1 MRNSGAVHQL
11 REPMGMGRPRSL
23 ACAVVA
29 LAFVVM
35 VAPAAVATASPKGKH
50 HPIHRFGTRPLAK
63 GAKGKDVRYLQRALS
78 RLGVATSIDGVFGKG
93 TFRSVE
99 AFEQA
104 HGWPVNGVISKKDAK
119 RIKKLLAKR
128 RVSGSFFT
136 QGYVRPTLQLTSRKR
151 GGAKVKILDSSGNL
165 VNAIDVDFEG
175 PQTKSIS
182 WDGMNSAGAVA
193 GDGIYQLKLADGS
206 TAGAT
211 IAGGQT
217 QPFAMH
223 LHMFPAPGPHTYG
236 GADARFGAPRSGH
249 THQGQD
255 VAAACGSKLYVV
267 ETGSVRTNA
276 YQASGAGYY
285 VVIHGNLTGTDF
297 VYMHL
302 KTPSWAPVGTS
313 VYAGQ
318 QIGKVG
324 DTGDAQGCHLHF
336 ERWSVPGW
344 YVGGAPYD
352 PLPELQY
359 WDSYS

>member
-1 MRNSGAVHQL
+1 
-11 REPMGMGRPRSL
+11 MGMGRPRSF
-23 ACAVVA
+23 ACAIAA
-29 LAFVVM
+29 LALVAVAGP
-35 VAPAAVATASPKGKH
+35 VAPGSAKPKSKH
-50 HPIHRFGTRPLAK
+50 HHVYRFGTRPLAK

-78 RLGVATSIDGVFGKG
+78 RLGVATSVDGVFGKG
-93 TFRSVE
+93 TLHSVE
-99 AFEQA
+99 SLEQA
-104 HGWPVNGVISKKDAK
+104 RGWPVDGVVTKKEAK
-119 RIKKLLAKR
+119 RIKKLLAESQ
-128 RVSGSFFT
+128 VSGSYFS
-136 QGYVRPTLQLTSRKR
+136 QGYVRPTLQISARKA
-151 GGAKVKILDSSGNL
+151 GGARVKVLDASGNL
-165 VNAIDVDFEG
+165 VQAVTVDFNG
-175 PQTKSIS
+175 AGSKSFA
-182 WDGMNSAGAVA
+182 WDGMNSAGGVA
-193 GDGIYQLKLADGS
+193 GDGIYRLKLADGS
-206 TAGAT
+206 TAGAS

-223 LHMFPAPGPHTYG
+223 LHQFPVPGPHNYG
-236 GADARFGAPRSGH
+236 GAASRFGAPRSGH
-249 THQGQD
+249 VHQGQD

-267 ETGSVRTNA
+267 ETGSVRVNA

-285 VVIHGNLTGTDF
+285 VVLHGNLTGTDF

-344 YVGGAPYD
+344 YVGGAAYD

>member
-1 MRNSGAVHQL
+1 
-11 REPMGMGRPRSL
+11 MGMGRPRSL
-23 ACAVVA
+23 ACAIVA
-29 LAFVVM
+29 LALVVM
-35 VAPAAVATASPKGKH
+35 AAPAAEATASPKGKH
-50 HPIHRFGTRPLAK
+50 HHVFRFGTRPLTK

-93 TFRSVE
+93 TLRSVE
-99 AFEQA
+99 AFEQQ
-104 HGWPVNGVISKKDAK
+104 HGWAVNGVISKKEAK
-119 RIKKLLAKR
+119 RIKQLLAKHQ
-128 RVSGSFFT
+128 VSGSYFT
-136 QGYVRPTLQLTSRKR
+136 QGYVRPTLQLASRKA
-151 GGAKVKILDSSGNL
+151 GGAKVKVLDSSGIL
-165 VNAIDVDFEG
+165 VQSIPVDFDG
-175 PQTKSIS
+175 PQSKSVA
-182 WDGMNSAGAVA
+182 WDGMQSSGGVS
-193 GDGIYQLKLADGS
+193 GDGIYLLKLADGS

-211 IAGGQT
+211 ISGGQT

-223 LHMFPAPGPHTYG
+223 LHMFPVPGPHRYG
-236 GADARFGAPRSGH
+236 GPDGRFGAPRAGH
-249 THQGQD
+249 IHQGQD
-255 VAAACGSKLYVV
+255 VPAACGSKLFVV
-267 ETGSVRTNA
+267 ETGSVRTSA

-285 VVIHGNLTGTDF
+285 VVLHGNLTGTDF

-302 KTPSWAPVGTS
+302 SAPSWAPVGTG
-313 VYAGQ
+313 VFTGQ

>member
-1 MRNSGAVHQL
+1 
-11 REPMGMGRPRSL
+11 MGMGRPRSF

-29 LAFVVM
+29 LALIAVA
-35 VAPAAVATASPKGKH
+35 APAVQAAASPKGKH
-50 HPIHRFGTRPLAK
+50 HRVFRFGTRPLAK
-63 GAKGKDVRYLQRALS
+63 GAKGKDVRYLQRSLS

-93 TFRSVE
+93 TFSSVE
-99 AFEQA
+99 VLEQQQ
-104 HGWPVNGVISKKDAK
+104 GWPVNGVISKKDAK

-128 RVSGSFFT
+128 RVIGSYFV
-136 QGYVRPTLQLTSRKR
+136 QGYVRPTLQLTSRKA
-151 GGAKVKILDSSGNL
+151 GAAKVKVLDSFGNL
-165 VNAIDVDFEG
+165 VQTIVVDFDG
-175 PQTKSIS
+175 AGSKSIS
-182 WDGMNSAGAVA
+182 WDGMQSAGGVA

-206 TAGAT
+206 TAGAS

-223 LHMFPAPGPHTYG
+223 LHMFPVPGPHTYG
-236 GADARFGAPRSGH
+236 GPDGRFGAPRSGH
-249 THQGQD
+249 IHQGQD
-255 VAAACGSKLYVV
+255 VPAACGSKLYVV
-267 ETGSVRTNA
+267 ETGSVRVNA

-285 VVIHGNLTGTDF
+285 VVLHGSLTGTDF

-302 KTPSWAPVGTS
+302 MAPSWAPVGTS

-324 DTGDAQGCHLHF
+324 DTGDAEGCHLHF